1 MINKL
6 SSIGT
11 LFSIASYLA
20 ISFPLTAVAE
30 TQLVQLKGKLE
41 TSCSFTTQ
49 REGSLIFTPQESP
62 RVISSDGKGLSALVI
77 VNCNTPTDLEVFAP
91 EQTGGPTVDPK
102 QERAWLTF
110 KGKRIHSNEDKT
122 LRIPPQERQIEVDL
136 KVESET
142 PLEAGTYTYTVKIT
156 ATP

>member
-1 MINKL
+1 MLIKNL
-6 SSIGT
+6 PLLQSLTAIVVG
-11 LFSIASYLA
+11 LA
-20 ISFPLTAVAE
+20 FPLTVRAE
-30 TQLVQLKGKLE
+30 TQLVQLSGKLE

-62 RVISSDGKGLSALVI
+62 RVISSDGTGLSALVI
-77 VNCNTPTDLEVFAP
+77 VNCNTPADLEVFDP
-91 EQTGGPTVDPK
+91 EQTSGPTVDPK

-110 KGKRIHSNEDKT
+110 KGKQIHSDEEKR

-136 KVESET
+136 QVESET